1 MLSHIKRFIALL
13 KRQSRKLLVSA
24 TLSALIVFLCYLMN
38 NCPYPLWDN
47 ISWFSKIEYVLSNLV
62 SRETDTSDAL
72 FINVSHDKQV
82 VEVKYKRHLG
92 DPGYNGKDYT
102 YSPEGHIKD
111 STEEYIKGRID
122 ITNRDTL
129 LSFLKKAEKADTY
142 KYIFLDVRFEA
153 NINTKTDSLLH
164 AQISRM
170 RNVAYSTHS
179 DIEDHEKADH
189 SKAAI
194 NDYST
199 TRINTSFTRWQYLQD
214 GKKSTPLLI
223 YTSVDTIHNK
233 TIKKWG
239 PFYYSN
245 GQLCQNSPFMRIP
258 EDFRKV
264 ACYKYLDLGPEILT
278 DWADND
284 IWEQRLRDKVVFVG
298 DYEKDVHDTYNGKQP
313 GSYLIYLAYKE
324 LCEGRHLV
332 SWKSIG
338 FLFVI
343 YVIISIFIMNRKS
356 IWQYIPRIKN
366 IKNKLTLFVLDMF
379 GYGFLL
385 SLLSIVF
392 YVWFNDIYNVF
403 FPSLIF
409 SVLSLISSYKN
420 KSK

>member
-1 MLSHIKRFIALL
+1 MLTHFRRFIALI
-13 KRQSRKLLVSA
+13 KRQSRKIFASLG
-24 TLSALIVFLCYLMN
+24 LSALITILCYLMN
-38 NCPYPLWDN
+38 NCPYPYWD
-47 ISWFSKIEYVLSNLV
+47 SLDKFTWMEYFLSNIKPD
-62 SRETDTSDAL
+62 STDTSDAL
-72 FINVSHDKQV
+72 FINISHDKQIV
-82 VEVKYKRHLG
+82 DVNFVRHLG
-92 DPGYNGKDYT
+92 DPSYKGEDYT
-102 YSPEGHIKD
+102 FRSDTFGLHG
-111 STEEYIKGRID
+111 TID
-122 ITNRDTL
+122 ITNRETL
-129 LSFLKKAEKADTY
+129 LNFLKKAEKAGTY
-142 KYIFLDVRFEA
+142 KYIFLDIRFEE

-179 DIEDHEKADH
+179 DIKDHEKADH

-194 NDYST
+194 NDYFT

-258 EDFRKV
+258 EDFRVV
-264 ACYKYLDLGPEILT
+264 ARMKYLDLGPELLN
-278 DWADND
+278 DNWSDD
-284 IWEQRLRDKVVFVG
+284 IWEQRLKDRVVFVG
-298 DYEKDVHDTYNGKQP
+298 NYEEDVHDTYNGKQP

-324 LCEGRHLV
+324 LCEGKHIV

-403 FPSLIF
+403 FPSLLF
-409 SVLSLISSYKN
+409 SILSLIFSYKN
-420 KSK
+420 KSV

>member
-1 MLSHIKRFIALL
+1 MLTHFRRFIALI
-13 KRQSRKLLVSA
+13 KRQSRKIFASLG
-24 TLSALIVFLCYLMN
+24 LSALITILCYLMN
-38 NCPYPLWDN
+38 NCPYPYWD
-47 ISWFSKIEYVLSNLV
+47 SLDKFTWMEYFLSNIKPD
-62 SRETDTSDAL
+62 STDTSDAL
-72 FINVSHDKQV
+72 FINISHDKQIV
-82 VEVKYKRHLG
+82 DVNFVRHLG
-92 DPGYNGKDYT
+92 DPGYKGEDYT
-102 YSPEGHIKD
+102 FRSDTFGLHG
-111 STEEYIKGRID
+111 TID
-122 ITNRDTL
+122 ITNRETL
-129 LSFLKKAEKADTY
+129 LNFLKKAEKAGTY
-142 KYIFLDVRFEA
+142 KYIFLDIRFEE

-179 DIEDHEKADH
+179 DIKDHEQADH

-194 NDYST
+194 NDYFT

-298 DYEKDVHDTYNGKQP
+298 NYEEDVHDTYNGKQP

-379 GYGFLL
+379 GYASLL

>member
-1 MLSHIKRFIALL
+1 MKKMFARFKSFIALI
-13 KRQSRKLLVSA
+13 KRQSRKIFASLG
-24 TLSALIVFLCYLMN
+24 LSALITILCYLMN
-38 NCPYPLWDN
+38 NCPYPFWDN
-47 ISWFSKIEYVLSNLV
+47 LSWFSKIEYVLSNLV
-62 SRETDTSDAL
+62 PRETDTSDAL

-82 VEVKYKRHLG
+82 VEVSYNRYLG
-92 DPGYNGKDYT
+92 DPDYNGESYT
-102 YSPEGHIKD
+102 YSPEGFL
-111 STEEYIKGRID
+111 KGRMD

-142 KYIFLDVRFEA
+142 KYIFLDIRFEE
-153 NINTKTDSLLH
+153 NINTETDSLLH

-179 DIEDHEKADH
+179 DIKDHEKADH

-194 NDYST
+194 NDYFT

-223 YTSVDTIHNK
+223 YTSVDTTHNK

-258 EDFRKV
+258 EDFREV
-264 ACYKYLDLGPEILT
+264 ALLKYLDLGPELMN
-278 DWADND
+278 DNWSDD
-284 IWEQRLRDKVVFVG
+284 IWEQRLKDRVVFVG
-298 DYEKDVHDTYNGKQP
+298 NYEEDVHDTYNGKQP

-324 LCEGRHLV
+324 LCEGKHIV

-338 FLFVI
+338 FLFFI
-343 YVIISIFIMNRKS
+343 YVVICMFIMNRKS
-356 IWQYIPRIKN
+356 IWQFIPCIRRS
-366 IKNKLTLFVLDMF
+366 KNKLLLFVLDMF
-379 GYGFLL
+379 GYTTLL
-385 SLLSIVF
+385 SVMTIVL
-392 YVWFNDIYNVF
+392 YVWFNNIYNVF

>member
-1 MLSHIKRFIALL
+1 MLTHFRRFIALI
-13 KRQSRKLLVSA
+13 KRQSRKIFASLG
-24 TLSALIVFLCYLMN
+24 LSALIIFLCYLMN
-38 NCPYPLWDN
+38 NCPYPYWDSLDKF
-47 ISWFSKIEYVLSNLV
+47 SWMEYVLSNIAPH
-62 SRETDTSDAL
+62 TIDTSDAL

-82 VEVKYKRHLG
+82 VEVSYNRYLG
-92 DPGYNGKDYT
+92 DPDYNGESYT
-102 YSPEGHIKD
+102 YSPEGFL
-111 STEEYIKGRID
+111 KGRMD

-129 LSFLKKAEKADTY
+129 LSFLKKAEKADSY
-142 KYIFLDVRFEA
+142 KYIFLDIRFEE
-153 NINTKTDSLLH
+153 NINTETDSLLH

-179 DIEDHEKADH
+179 DIKDHEKADH

-214 GKKSTPLLI
+214 EGKKSTPLLI
-223 YTSVDTIHNK
+223 YTSVDTTHNK

-258 EDFRKV
+258 EDFREV
-264 ACYKYLDLGPEILT
+264 ALLKYLDLGPELMN
-278 DWADND
+278 DNWSDD
-284 IWEQRLRDKVVFVG
+284 IWEQRLKDKVVFVG
-298 DYEKDVHDTYNGKQP
+298 NYEEDVHDTYNGKQP

-324 LCEGRHLV
+324 LCEGKHIV

-338 FLFVI
+338 FLFFI
-343 YVIISIFIMNRKS
+343 YVVICMFIMNRKS
-356 IWQYIPRIKN
+356 IWQFIPCIRRS
-366 IKNKLTLFVLDMF
+366 KNKLLLFVLDMF
-379 GYGFLL
+379 GYTTLL
-385 SLLSIVF
+385 SVMTIVL

>member
-1 MLSHIKRFIALL
+1 MLTHFRRFIALI
-13 KRQSRKLLVSA
+13 KRQSRKIFASLC
-24 TLSALIVFLCYLMN
+24 LSAIITILCYLMN
-38 NCPYPLWDN
+38 NCPYPYWD
-47 ISWFSKIEYVLSNLV
+47 SLDKFTWMEYFLSNIKPD
-62 SRETDTSDAL
+62 STDTSDAL
-72 FINVSHDKQV
+72 FINISHDKQIV
-82 VEVKYKRHLG
+82 DVNFVRHLG
-92 DPGYNGKDYT
+92 DPGYKGEDYT
-102 YSPEGHIKD
+102 FRSDTFGLHG
-111 STEEYIKGRID
+111 TID
-122 ITNRDTL
+122 ITNRETL
-129 LSFLKKAEKADTY
+129 LNFLKKAEKAGTY
-142 KYIFLDVRFEA
+142 KYIFLDIRFEE

-179 DIEDHEKADH
+179 DIKDHEKADH

-194 NDYST
+194 NDYFT

-278 DWADND
+278 DWADDD

-298 DYEKDVHDTYNGKQP
+298 NYEEDVHDTYNGKQP

-324 LCEGRHLV
+324 LCEGKHLV

-338 FLFVI
+338 FLFLI

>member
-1 MLSHIKRFIALL
+1 MFARFKSFIALI
-13 KRQSRKLLVSA
+13 KRQSRKIFASLG
-24 TLSALIVFLCYLMN
+24 LSALITILCYLMN
-38 NCPYPLWDN
+38 NCPYPFWDN
-47 ISWFSKIEYVLSNLV
+47 LSWFSKIEYVLSNLV
-62 SRETDTSDAL
+62 PRETDTSDAL

-82 VEVKYKRHLG
+82 VEVSYNRYLG
-92 DPGYNGKDYT
+92 DPDYNGESYT
-102 YSPEGHIKD
+102 YSPEGFL
-111 STEEYIKGRID
+111 KGRMD

-142 KYIFLDVRFEA
+142 KYIFLDIRFEE
-153 NINTKTDSLLH
+153 NINTETDSLLH

-179 DIEDHEKADH
+179 DIKDHEKADH

-194 NDYST
+194 NDYFT

-223 YTSVDTIHNK
+223 YTSVDTTHNK

-258 EDFRKV
+258 EDFREV
-264 ACYKYLDLGPEILT
+264 ALLKYLDLGPELMN
-278 DWADND
+278 DNWSDD
-284 IWEQRLRDKVVFVG
+284 IWEQRLKDRVVFVG
-298 DYEKDVHDTYNGKQP
+298 NYEEDVHDTYNGKQP

-324 LCEGRHLV
+324 LCEGKHIV

-338 FLFVI
+338 FLFFI
-343 YVIISIFIMNRKS
+343 YVVICMFIMNRKS
-356 IWQYIPRIKN
+356 IWQFIPCIRRS
-366 IKNKLTLFVLDMF
+366 KNKLLLFVLDMF
-379 GYGFLL
+379 GYTTLL
-385 SLLSIVF
+385 SVMTIVL
-392 YVWFNDIYNVF
+392 YVWFNNIYNVF

>member
-1 MLSHIKRFIALL
+1 MLTHFRRFIALI
-13 KRQSRKLLVSA
+13 KRQSRKIFASLG
-24 TLSALIVFLCYLMN
+24 LSALITILCYLMN
-38 NCPYPLWDN
+38 NCPYPYWD
-47 ISWFSKIEYVLSNLV
+47 SLDKFTWMEYFLSNIKPD
-62 SRETDTSDAL
+62 STDTSDAL
-72 FINVSHDKQV
+72 FINISHDKQIV
-82 VEVKYKRHLG
+82 DVNFVRHLG
-92 DPGYNGKDYT
+92 DPGYKGEDYT
-102 YSPEGHIKD
+102 FRSDTFGLHG
-111 STEEYIKGRID
+111 TID
-122 ITNRDTL
+122 ITNRETL
-129 LSFLKKAEKADTY
+129 LNFLKKAEKAGTY
-142 KYIFLDVRFEA
+142 KYIFLDIRFEE
-153 NINTKTDSLLH
+153 NINTETDSLLH

-179 DIEDHEKADH
+179 DIKDHEKADH

-194 NDYST
+194 NDYFT